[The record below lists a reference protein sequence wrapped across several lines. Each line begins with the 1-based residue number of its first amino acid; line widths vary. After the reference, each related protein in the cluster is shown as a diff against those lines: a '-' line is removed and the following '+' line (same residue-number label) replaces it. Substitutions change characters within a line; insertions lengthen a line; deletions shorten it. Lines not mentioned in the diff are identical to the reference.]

1 MEKKVVKSSGAPS
14 PIGPYEQGI
23 VAGALLFTSGQIGID
38 PQTGALVQGGV
49 EAQAERV
56 FKSLL
61 AILDAAGSSPQD
73 VLKVNLYLTDLK
85 DFSSVNKIYERFFGS
100 NPPARTT
107 VQVSGLPMGAALE
120 ADLIAKVGAGV

>member
-14 PIGPYEQGI
+14 PIGPYEQAI
-23 VAGALLFTSGQIGID
+23 VAGSLLFTSGQIGID
-38 PQTGALVQGGV
+38 PHTGALVQGGV

-61 AILDAAGSSPQD
+61 AILEAAGSSPQD

-120 ADLIAKVGAGV
+120 ADLIARVGAGV